1 MALICDTGPLFAAMD
16 RDDRDHK
23 ACARLLSETSEQVV
37 IPSPVLAEVD
47 WLAGQRLKPDAFLN
61 LLADIGAGTI
71 GIAELEL
78 EDYGRVHELV
88 DRYRDLPLGFVDAAV
103 LTIVER
109 LGESKLATLDR
120 RHFSVVRPRHLPAL
134 RLIP

>member
-1 MALICDTGPLFAAMD
+1 MALICDTGPVFAAMD
-16 RDDRDHK
+16 RDDRDHN
-23 ACARLLSETSEQVV
+23 ACARLLSETTEQVV

-61 LLADIGAGTI
+61 LLSDIRAGAI
-71 GIAELEL
+71 GIADLEL

-103 LTIVER
+103 LAIVER
-109 LGESKLATLDR
+109 FGESKLVTLDR
-120 RHFSVVRPRHLPAL
+120 RHFSVVRPRHLAAL
-134 RLIP
+134 RLLP

>member
-16 RDDRDHK
+16 RDDRDYE
-23 ACARLLSETSEQVV
+23 ACARLLSETTEQVV

-61 LLADIGAGTI
+61 LLSDIRAGAIKVTD
-71 GIAELEL
+71 LEL
-78 EDYGRVHELV
+78 EDYSRVHELL
-88 DRYRDLPLGFVDAAV
+88 DRYRDLSLGFVDATV

-120 RHFSVVRPRHLPAL
+120 RHFSVVRPRHLPVL
-134 RLIP
+134 RLLP